1 MAEWIELTSR
11 KEEFTKIVKL
21 LVGFDET
28 TGRYAKYDNQ
38 SSHWLRKAVSVAEPE
53 ALRVLLK
60 HLGGFV
66 YSVVTEQR
74 TESGFCVTCWVL
86 EDGIR
91 SEREDKRSEPRH
103 PVHSIVCV
111 SDLYQEG
118 KPADLAQISSETA
131 NLLTGRS

>member
-1 MAEWIELTSR
+1 MGEWIELTSKR
-11 KEEFTKIVKL
+11 EEFTKIVKL
-21 LVGFDET
+21 LVAFDQN
-28 TGRYAKYDNQ
+28 TGRYARYENE
-38 SSHWLRKAVSVAEPE
+38 SSHWLRKAVSVAEPD
-53 ALRVLLK
+53 ALRVILK

-74 TESGFCVTCWVL
+74 TESGFCVTCWVH

-91 SEREDKRSEPRH
+91 SEREDKMSEPRH

-118 KPADLAQISSETA
+118 KPADLKQISAETMKF
-131 NLLTGRS
+131 LTGRP